1 MAERPRRG
9 SRSDGD
15 KDDELPMVRSCGTME
30 VHERL
35 LRSDPTYLAAR
46 NDSENRAFAYG
57 QRPDILGRTGVTV
70 IPVVVHVVYKGAAQ
84 NISDDQIHSQIDVL
98 NRDFRKTNPDVSS
111 TPAPFLPL
119 AADARIEFELA
130 GTDPAGNPTDGI
142 IRTSTTVSGFT
153 DDNKVKHNSSGGA
166 DAWPRDSYLN
176 LWVCRLSG
184 TLLGYAQF
192 PGGPPDTDGVVI
204 RDTAFGTTGTAA
216 APFNLG
222 RTATHEIGHW
232 LNLRHIWGDDGTGC
246 SGDDFVADTPNA
258 AGSNTGVPSFPHVTC
273 SNGPNGDMF
282 MNYMDYTDDAG
293 MFMFTAGQVTR
304 MQASL
309 DGDRPTLGHVKPGP
323 GTNAV
328 LDTAIAVD
336 LSGGG
341 TLKFREDNPTT
352 LKFGDDGPTAITADI
367 GGGGT
372 LKFRED
378 NPTTLKF
385 GDDGPTAIRAD
396 IGGGGT
402 LKFREDNPP
411 PTLKFRDDAG
421 GGGTLKFAED
431 PVQTAPGADV
441 GPGGFPPGGPGDP
454 APFILS
460 TGHHSMSW
468 ARSFPEAYQAAVA
481 GLQQQIGEYEQILQE
496 GAQAEQSGGLTPED
510 AAALQQIGQEYERL
524 VTELREMGG

>member
-1 MAERPRRG
+1 
-9 SRSDGD
+9 
-15 KDDELPMVRSCGTME
+15 ME

-57 QRPDILGRTGVTV
+57 QRPDVLGRTGVTV
-70 IPVVVHVVYKGAAQ
+70 IPVVVHVVYRGAAQ

-119 AADARIEFELA
+119 AEDARVEFELA
-130 GTDPAGNPTDGI
+130 TTDPAGNPTDGI
-142 IRTSTTVSGFT
+142 TRTSTTVNGFT
-153 DDNKVKHNSSGGA
+153 DDNKVKHASSGGA
-166 DAWPRDSYLN
+166 DAWSRDNYLN

-184 TLLGYAQF
+184 GLLGYAQF

-204 RDTAFGTTGTAA
+204 RDTSFGTTGTAA

-258 AGSNTGVPSFPHVTC
+258 AGSNAGMPAFPHVTC

-309 DGDRPTLGHVKPGP
+309 DGDRPTLGHVKPAA
-323 GTNAV
+323 GTTAL
-328 LDTAIAVD
+328 LDTNLAADV
-336 LSGGG
+336 GGG
-341 TLKFREDNPTT
+341 ATLKFREDTPPVT
-352 LKFGDDGPTAITADI
+352 LKFGDDVNTVATADV
-367 GGGGT
+367 
-372 LKFRED
+372 
-378 NPTTLKF
+378 P
-385 GDDGPTAIRAD
+385 
-396 IGGGGT
+396 GGGT

-411 PTLKFRDDAG
+411 ATLKFRDDVGSLKFRDDVPPVTLKFRDDG

-431 PVQTAPGADV
+431 PVQTGPGGDV
-441 GPGGFPPGGPGDP
+441 PPGGFPPGGPGDP

-468 ARSFPEAYQAAVA
+468 AQSFPEAYQAAVA
-481 GLQQQIGEYEQILQE
+481 GLQQQIGQYEQMLQE
-496 GAQAEQSGGLTPED
+496 GAQAEQSGGLSAED
-510 AAALQQIGQEYERL
+510 RAMLEQVAQEYDRL

>member
-1 MAERPRRG
+1 
-9 SRSDGD
+9 
-15 KDDELPMVRSCGTME
+15 
-30 VHERL
+30 
-35 LRSDPTYLAAR
+35 
-46 NDSENRAFAYG
+46 
-57 QRPDILGRTGVTV
+57 
-70 IPVVVHVVYKGAAQ
+70 
-84 NISDDQIHSQIDVL
+84 
-98 NRDFRKTNPDVSS
+98 VSS
-111 TPAPFLPL
+111 TPAPFQPL
-119 AADARIEFELA
+119 AADARVEFELA
-130 GTDPAGNPTDGI
+130 TTDPAGNPTNGI
-142 IRTSTTVSGFT
+142 TRTSTTVSGFS

-166 DAWPRDSYLN
+166 DAWSRDNYLN
-176 LWVCRLSG
+176 LWACRLSG

-232 LNLRHIWGDDGTGC
+232 LNLRHIWGDDGNGC
-246 SGDDFVADTPNA
+246 SGDDFVADTPNC
-258 AGSNTGVPSFPHVTC
+258 AGSNTGTPTFPHVSC

-309 DGDRPTLGHVKPGP
+309 DGDRPTLGHVKPGG
-323 GTNAV
+323 GTTSL
-328 LDTAIAVD
+328 LDTAVAVD

-341 TLKFREDNPTT
+341 TLKFREDNPPPT
-352 LKFGDDGPTAITADI
+352 LKFGDDVPTAIT
-367 GGGGT
+367 
-372 LKFRED
+372 
-378 NPTTLKF
+378 
-385 GDDGPTAIRAD
+385 AD

-411 PTLKFRDDAG
+411 PTLKFRDDGGTGLIADVPG
-421 GGGTLKFAED
+421 GGSLKFRDDVPPPTLKFRDDAGGGTLKFAED

-441 GPGGFPPGGPGDP
+441 PPGGFPPGGPGDP

-460 TGHHSMSW
+460 TGHHSMAW

-481 GLQQQIGEYEQILQE
+481 GLQQQIGEYEQILAE
-496 GAQAEQSGGLTPED
+496 GAQAEQSGQLGPED
-510 AAALQQIGQEYERL
+510 NATLQQIGQEYDRL